1 MTWSISSTNISET
14 FTKFNYLVANMLNG
28 RTRLN
33 MLNGRT
39 RLVYCGKTGN
49 G

>member
-14 FTKFNYLVANMLNG
+14 FTKFNYLVE
-28 RTRLN
+28 N